1 MPRLRCSQ
9 PALTDVAHLHQFL
22 APKSRDAAKR
32 AVKAIRQRIK
42 ALSKHPEIGRL
53 VEEMPPEFR
62 EWVIEFGH
70 GAYVALYH
78 YDGNEVVILAI
89 RHGREAGY

>member
-1 MPRLRCSQ
+1 MPRLSWSE
-9 PALTDVAHLHQFL
+9 PALRDVSRLYDFL
-22 APKSRDAAKR
+22 YPKSRDAAKR
-32 AVKAIRQRIK
+32 AVKAIRHGIK
-42 ALSKHPEIGRL
+42 TLAKHPEIGRL
-53 VEEMPPEFR
+53 VDEMPPEFR

-78 YDGNEVVILAI
+78 YDGKQVVILAI